1 MSQDKPKFRE
11 RFRYKFDNF
20 MAGGAVSMFQLLFV
34 VLLISFFAMYSIT
47 FVLSLLTQGFEP
59 MEGIWTVFYQ
69 ISDPGAM
76 ATGPKTPMLL
86 RIMAILTGLLGIVIF
101 STLVA
106 FITTQVEEK
115 VQQLKKGRSK
125 VLEEDHTLILGWN
138 DGVLE
143 IIREVILA
151 NENQKRGVVV
161 VLSPLDKEVMEEAI
175 HEGIHDFVTTQ
186 VICRSGDPIA
196 FHDLDMV
203 SVNTSKSVIVIS
215 EALDKNIDRT
225 IQDSRV
231 INSVLAICGRQER
244 RQEPYHIV
252 AELQS
257 GLNQSVVE
265 SIGRDEVEVIV
276 SSEFIPSVTIQ
287 ASREIGLSVV
297 LMELL
302 SFDGNEIYFLD
313 FPGVKGLTFGSL
325 VFYMPEIVPVG
336 YIREGEMRLNPPYS
350 DVMEAH
356 DRIIYV
362 AEDDFDLE
370 MKQPPQGVR
379 DLGLIQPRI
388 EGERPPEKHLIL
400 GWNPNLMG
408 MIRELN
414 DYVGEGSVAAL
425 VMPSALPTEHED
437 ELAHLSSQL
446 DNLDVVYEVENFR
459 NPEIL
464 RKLEPFQYETITV
477 LSHEEEGLSQEKVE
491 ANTIY
496 TVLLLRGLREE
507 IGQAVEHVKIISE
520 ILDPAHRKLIE
531 IAQINDFIV
540 SSHLISKVMAQ
551 ISEQKELSEL
561 YEQLFTEAGPEFH
574 VKPIRNYVTELPGSY
589 SFYELALQCQKREEV
604 LVGYKKKAFELVSDK
619 NYGITVNPLDKTT
632 MIEFS
637 ENDELVVLAED
648 EF

>member
-1 MSQDKPKFRE
+1 
-11 RFRYKFDNF
+11 
-20 MAGGAVSMFQLLFV
+20 MFQLLFV
-34 VLLISFFAMYSIT
+34 VLLVGFFAMYSLT
-47 FVLSLLTQGFEP
+47 FVISLVTQGFEP
-59 MEGIWTVFYQ
+59 LEGFWTVFYQ

-76 ATGPKTPMLL
+76 ATNANTPLLL
-86 RIMAILTGLLGIVIF
+86 RVMAILTGFLGIIIF

-143 IIREVILA
+143 IIRELILA

-161 VLSPLDKEVMEEAI
+161 VLSPLEKELMEEAI
-175 HEGIHDFVTTQ
+175 HDGISDFITTQ
-186 VICRSGDPIA
+186 VICRSGDPIS

-203 SVNTSKSVIVIS
+203 SVNTSRSVIVIS
-215 EALDKNIDRT
+215 EALEKNVDRT

-244 RQEPYHIV
+244 RQKPYHIV
-252 AELQS
+252 SELQS

-265 SIGRDEVEVIV
+265 SIGREEVEVIV

-313 FPGVKGLTFGSL
+313 FPGINGLTFGSL
-325 VFYMPEIVPVG
+325 VFYMPEIVPIG
-336 YIREGEMRLNPPYS
+336 YIRNGDMRLNPPFS
-350 DVMEAH
+350 DVMEAT
-356 DRIIYV
+356 DRLIYV

-379 DLGLIQPRI
+379 DLGNVLPRI
-388 EGERPPEKHLIL
+388 EGERPPERHLFL

-425 VMPSALPTEHED
+425 VMPSPLPSEKED
-437 ELAHLSSQL
+437 ELLHLSAQL
-446 DNLDVVYEVENFR
+446 ENLDVLYEVENYR

-464 RKLEPFQYETITV
+464 RALNPFGYETISV
-477 LSHEEEGLSQEKVE
+477 LSHEEEGLTQEKIE

-496 TVLLLRGLREE
+496 TVLLLRGIREE
-507 IGQAVEHVKIISE
+507 LGQAVEHVKIISE
-520 ILDPAHRKLIE
+520 ILDPSHRKLIE
-531 IAQINDFIV
+531 VAQINDFIV
-540 SSHLISKVMAQ
+540 SSNLISKVMAQ

-561 YEQLFTEAGPEFH
+561 YEQLFTEAGPEYH
-574 VKPIRNYVTELPGSY
+574 VKPLSNYVSELPGSY
-589 SFYELALQCQKREEV
+589 SFFELALQCQKREEV
-604 LVGYKKKAFELVSDK
+604 LVGFKKKAFELVSDE
-619 NYGITVNPLDKTT
+619 NYGITVNPLDKTV
-632 MIEFS
+632 MIEFAAD
-637 ENDELVVLAED
+637 DELVVLAED